1 MIIYIYNFRF
11 FHHFHHA
18 RYIRSEKPL
27 EQAIFERDKKCD
39 KSDMC
44 DEFYIT
50 QYRCRTKKES
60 KAYLL
65 CSLWGLFGVC
75 IVPYRFI
82 YCSVNKTVQAFAPAF
97 CVRFDLVQYFNFT
110 FAHRLYATA

>member
-11 FHHFHHA
+11 FHHFHHN

-44 DEFYIT
+44 DEFYVT
-50 QYRCRTKKES
+50 QYRCQRKKREQSLSALLPFDFVNS
-60 KAYLL
+60 KFIPKQQTVLFDNIDHLYFEFDQIYQSKHHHDQPLL
-65 CSLWGLFGVC
+65 IILQNVM
-75 IVPYRFI
+75 
-82 YCSVNKTVQAFAPAF
+82 
-97 CVRFDLVQYFNFT
+97 
-110 FAHRLYATA
+110 